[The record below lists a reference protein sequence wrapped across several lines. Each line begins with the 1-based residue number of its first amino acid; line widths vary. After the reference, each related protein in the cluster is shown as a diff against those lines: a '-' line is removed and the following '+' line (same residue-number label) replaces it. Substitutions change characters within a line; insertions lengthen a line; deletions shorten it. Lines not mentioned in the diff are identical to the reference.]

1 MSISSF
7 SIIPGF
13 LESPIIIHVPHAGT
27 VIPVEAEKDIL
38 LSREELSSEVFTMAD
53 TKTDKIAWAVY
64 EKIETKPKLFIN
76 NLSRLVI
83 DPERFPDEREEMNSV
98 GMGAVYTRTS
108 SNDILRNEDTNRDRH
123 LIAKYF
129 APYSAALEAEV
140 AETLDRHGTCIIIDL
155 HSYGISPLPYELYKE
170 DARPNICLGTDDIHT
185 PTALLDAAKGSF
197 PNTWTLAI
205 NQPFAGTYVP
215 LKFYGVDSRVQS
227 IMLEIRKDS
236 YGYGENSTTE
246 FSSCITAIS
255 KFLEQIFE

>member
-1 MSISSF
+1 MSINSF
-7 SIIPGF
+7 KIIPGS
-13 LESPIIIHVPHAGT
+13 LNSPIIIHVPHAGT
-27 VIPVEAEKDIL
+27 IVPVDAEKDIML
-38 LSREELSSEVFTMAD
+38 PKEDLTTEVFTMAD
-53 TKTDKIAWAVY
+53 TKTDQIAHAVY

-108 SNDILRNEDTNRDRH
+108 GNDILRNDDINRDRN

-129 APYSAALEAEV
+129 APYSAALVAEV
-140 AETLDRHGTCIIIDL
+140 DETIDRLGTCVIIDL
-155 HSYGISPLPYELYKE
+155 HSYGRSPLPYELHKE
-170 DARPNICLGTDDIHT
+170 DARPNICLGVDDFHT
-185 PTALLDAAKGSF
+185 PSSLLDAANSSF
-197 PNTWTLAI
+197 PETWTLAI

-236 YGYGENSTTE
+236 YAYGDSSTVE
-246 FSSCITAIS
+246 FSSCISAIC
-255 KFLEQIFE
+255 KFLEQIYE